1 MFLILC
7 LFSFDGKRAVEGA
20 SPYENP
26 AVPPVGDGA
35 LDVPEQGTQLFI
47 SATQCRIGIFE
58 KGAALRAAPFAVKDN
73 MEFFLREGEKP
84 SQTPKF
90 SLPPYVRFANLPSL
104 TSLAFAY
111 VGMDKS

>member
-7 LFSFDGKRAVEGA
+7 LSSFDGKRAVEGA

-35 LDVPEQGTQLFI
+35 LDVPKQGAQFFI

-58 KGAALRAAPFAVKDN
+58 KGAARPDGSFCGWGYVDDKT
-73 MEFFLREGEKP
+73 
-84 SQTPKF
+84 QPKG
-90 SLPPYVRFANLPSL
+90 R
-104 TSLAFAY
+104 
-111 VGMDKS
+111 